1 MRRNYT
7 FKIWLIFIFM
17 VIVFTIIKPVFI
29 SPRNLIH
36 LLTQISFKGILAL
49 GMTFIIICG
58 EIDLS
63 VGAILCI
70 SGIVIVSL
78 QKIGLPLF
86 VPVLAGLGVGVIIGF
101 INGMLVAKK
110 HLPSFIVTL
119 ATMTAI
125 RGFALL
131 YTEGYPISC
140 SDSTFIAFGK
150 AKFIGIPVY
159 CYIFVI
165 VAIVYHFLLSSTT
178 FGRKTYAVGSNI
190 ESAKFSGIN
199 VDRVKIELFALMGFT
214 AALSGLLYSA
224 RLASIAP
231 TNGKL
236 YEIDVIAMV
245 VIGGVSIHGGSGTI
259 LQTIPGILI
268 FASLTNILTLNNVN
282 PFYYYMVKGLVI
294 IMALILQGGGI
305 KWKFRDYRFLSL
317 FKSRHVDS
325 IDGRKGLNE

>member
-7 FKIWLIFIFM
+7 LKIWLIFIFM

-78 QKIGLPLF
+78 QKTGAPLF

-140 SDSTFIAFGK
+140 SDSTFIALGK

-178 FGRKTYAVGSNI
+178 FGRKTYAIGSNI

-199 VDRVKIELFALMGFT
+199 VDKVKIELFALMGFT

-231 TNGKL
+231 TNGQL

-245 VIGGVSIHGGSGTI
+245 VIGGVSIRGGSGTI

-282 PFYYYMVKGLVI
+282 PFYYYLVKGLVI
-294 IMALILQGGGI
+294 IIALILQGGI
-305 KWKFRDYRFLSL
+305 KWKFKDYRFLSL
-317 FKSRHVDS
+317 FKSNHVDN
-325 IDGRKGLNE
+325 IDGRKGSNE